1 MENFKE
7 AVSPGPK
14 NTDVLTNSQRLWQP
28 AQGLRELKPDR
39 NPVLKGEN
47 GQGLPPLTKKL
58 STISTKG
65 KLSFLQWS
73 PWYVSLRSGR
83 PMSSSGWHKV
93 VFLKLCVSH
102 CFVWDFFCLIRLLF
116 LYFGFHSCVYVS
128 VYFFFLVVEF
138 LVCLIAFL
146 RKKYHKVGWVGV
158 WGGIRRSW
166 GREKP

>member
-1 MENFKE
+1 MENIKE
-7 AVSPGPK
+7 AAFPGPK

-47 GQGLPPLTKKL
+47 GHGLPPLTKKL

-83 PMSSSGWHKV
+83 LMSSSGWHKV

-102 CFVWDFFCLIRLLF
+102 CFVWE
-116 LYFGFHSCVYVS
+116 
-128 VYFFFLVVEF
+128 FFLSYSSFASVFWLPF
-138 LVCLIAFL
+138 LCLCICVFL
-146 RKKYHKVGWVGV
+146 FPCCWVFGLFDCFLKKE
-158 WGGIRRSW
+158 IS
-166 GREKP
+166 